1 MNAKHASAKHSIG
14 FTESKT
20 LNKLLSKARA
30 NVILQSESGDQFVLA
45 KVSSAQS
52 FYVGESDDFEEEI
65 KATRANKKLMRF
77 LDKRGEE
84 AKKGKL
90 IPVPEVEKKLGLK
103 KRNGRK

>member
-1 MNAKHASAKHSIG
+1 MKTITVSK
-14 FTESKT
+14 ESKVLNDL
-20 LNKLLSKARA
+20 LNKARRA
-30 NVILQSESGDQFVLA
+30 NVILRSESGDQFVLA

-65 KATRANKKLMRF
+65 KATRANKKLMKF

-90 IPVPEVEKKLGLK
+90 IPMAEVEKRLGLK